1 MFFGTINIINLQLV
15 IETFIASIL
24 FALPVFNRRKY
35 FVAYAII
42 FGLIGCT
49 IGYSFPALYYVDN
62 IPLTIFYWSFMYI
75 FLMVLSF

>member
-24 FALPVFNRRKY
+24 FALPVFNKRKY

-49 IGYSFPALYYVDN
+49 IGYFFPAL
-62 IPLTIFYWSFMYI
+62 
-75 FLMVLSF
+75 

>member
-15 IETFIASIL
+15 METLIASIL
-24 FALPVFNRRKY
+24 FALPVFNKRKY

-49 IGYSFPALYYVDN
+49 IGYFFPALYYAGN

-75 FLMVLSF
+75 F